1 MANKSYG
8 KKKDNFLVNVI
19 IGFVAVMVILVVG
32 VLVLNAT
39 GPKTEYSDFEQIGN
53 YATISQKEEDAYF
66 VYFYSESCGA
76 CNSIKAS
83 IMSFANDNELNTKV
97 YMMDAYDTSGDRSFI
112 TGPGGV
118 AMNST
123 PTLLLFENGTMT
135 EFIVNADNI
144 TDFLE
149 SVEDGTYTLD

>member
-1 MANKSYG
+1 MAKKSYG

-19 IGFVAVMVILVVG
+19 VGFGAVMVLMVVA
-32 VLVLNAT
+32 VLILNAN
-39 GPKTEYSDFEQIGN
+39 GPKTEYSDFEQIGD
-53 YATISQKEEDAYF
+53 YSTIASKSEDAYF

-76 CNSIKAS
+76 CTSIKAS
-83 IMSFANDNELNTKV
+83 MMSFANSNNLNTKV
-97 YMMDAYDTSGDRSFI
+97 YLMDAYSTTGDRSFI
-112 TGPGGV
+112 KGPGDV

-123 PTLLLFENGTMT
+123 PTLLLFENGTLT

-144 TDFLE
+144 SDFLE